1 MDSKRF
7 SFSFACKS
15 PISHGEFADGVDTG
29 NTMLFRR
36 LPVVGKGEEIYSIPA
51 ISGNALRGTIR
62 RLLTRELF
70 DALCFRHDKLYLALA
85 NGGALEKTLDQYIRP
100 EKVRQTRELLPLLS
114 AFGSALYTYMLP
126 GVLCLSFALLQ
137 CAELGTGDKLSSE
150 LVADV
155 GMTRHLDR
163 TEADTGDAKPMPYV
177 VESVIPGARFDCEY
191 MFLPSATDMD
201 RATVSHGLNLLR
213 RIGGKS
219 GSGFGFIEL
228 DGHFDDA
235 AYVEYL
241 ESIDDD
247 YREKVQ
253 SFAKEL

>member
-1 MDSKRF
+1 MQAKRL
-7 SFSFACKS
+7 SFSFIAKS
-15 PISHGEFADGVDTG
+15 PISHGEFSDGVDTG

-36 LPVVGKGEEIYSIPA
+36 LPVVGKGETIYSIPA
-51 ISGNALRGTIR
+51 ISGNSLRGVMR

-100 EKVRQTRELLPLLS
+100 EKVRQTRELLPILS

-126 GVLCLSFALLQ
+126 GVLSMSFALLQ
-137 CAELGTGDKLSSE
+137 CAELGTGGKLSSE
-150 LVADV
+150 LVTDV

-163 TEADTGDAKPMPYV
+163 TEADAGDAKPMPYV

-213 RIGGKS
+213 RIGGKA
-219 GSGFGFIEL
+219 GCGFGFIEMGG
-228 DGHFDDA
+228 DFDDT
-235 AYVEYL
+235 AYLTYL
-241 ESIDDD
+241 EGIDDD

-253 SFAKEL
+253 AFAKEL

>member
-1 MDSKRF
+1 MQARRL
-7 SFSFACKS
+7 SFSFTAKS

-29 NTMLFRR
+29 NILLFRR
-36 LPVVGKGEEIYSIPA
+36 LSVVGKGEAIYSIPA
-51 ISGNALRGTIR
+51 ISGNAMRGAMR

-70 DALCFRHDKLYLALA
+70 DALCFRHDRLYLALA

-100 EKVRQTRELLPLLS
+100 EKVRQTRELMPILS

-126 GVLCLSFALLQ
+126 GVLCMSFALLQ

-155 GMTRHLDR
+155 GMVRHLDR
-163 TEADTGDAKPMPYV
+163 TEADMSDVKPMPYMT
-177 VESVIPGARFDCEY
+177 ETVITGARFTGEY

-201 RATVSHGLNLLR
+201 RATVAHGLNLLR
-213 RIGGKS
+213 RIGGRT
-219 GSGFGFIEL
+219 GSGFGFIEM
-228 DGHFDDA
+228 DEHFDDA
-235 AYVEYL
+235 AYLAFL
-241 ESIDDD
+241 EGIDDD

-253 SFAKEL
+253 AFAKEL